1 MKSIY
6 IVDDDRDIVDAISI
20 VLKSAG
26 YRVGFQNDEENLVEN
41 VASFQPD
48 LIILDVIFPENDN
61 AGFEM
66 SRLLKGSDRTKN
78 IPIMMLSAVNEKG
91 MYGFTFSNR
100 DRDESYL
107 PVEEFVEKPIQPEEL
122 LKKVAKILES
132 EQ

>member
-1 MKSIY
+1 MKSVY

-26 YRVGFQNDEENLVEN
+26 YRVGFQNDEENLEEN
-41 VASFQPD
+41 LILFQPD
-48 LIILDVIFPENDN
+48 IVILDVIFPENND

-66 SRLLKGSDRTKN
+66 ARLMKANDKTKN
-78 IPIMMLSAVNEKG
+78 IPIMMLSAINEKG

-100 DRDESYL
+100 DKDESYL

-122 LKKVAKILES
+122 LRKVAKIIKSRE
-132 EQ
+132 

>member
-6 IVDDDRDIVDAISI
+6 IVDDDRNIVDSMSI

-26 YRVGFQNDEENLVEN
+26 YKVGFQNDEENLVEN
-41 VASFQPD
+41 VVSFQPD

-66 SRLLKGSDRTKN
+66 SRLLKNNNQTKH
-78 IPIMMLSAVNEKG
+78 IPILMLSAINAKG

-100 DRDESYL
+100 DKDESYL
-107 PVEEFVEKPIQPEEL
+107 PVDEFVEKPIQPEEL
-122 LKKVAKILES
+122 LKKVAKIIS
-132 EQ
+132 NK